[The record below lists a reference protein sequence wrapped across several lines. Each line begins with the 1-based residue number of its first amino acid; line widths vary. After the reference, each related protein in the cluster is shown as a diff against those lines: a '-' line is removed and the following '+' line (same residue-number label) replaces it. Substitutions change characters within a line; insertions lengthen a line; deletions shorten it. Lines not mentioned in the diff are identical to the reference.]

1 MLFSALKE
9 LFTFKF
15 CLKVEKKKRTLHKTE
30 GLTAKRQL
38 SNIKI
43 KQQIICREHNKC
55 KSNHKLKRLNAPVSY
70 RIFKTGWTEDK
81 IQQYPTYK
89 ALKYNNEIRKCNKI
103 TAHETNHQ
111 SRVNAGYRMLG
122 AGALGWPRGMVWG
135 RRREGVS
142 GWGTHVHLCQ
152 IHVDVWQNQYNI
164 VK

>member
-43 KQQIICREHNKC
+43 KQHIICRKHNKC
-55 KSNHKLKRLNAPVSY
+55 KSNHKLKRLNSPVSY

-81 IQQYPTYK
+81 IQQYSTYK
-89 ALKYNNEIRKCNKI
+89 ALKYDNEIRKCNKI
-103 TAHETNHQ
+103 TAHETNRQ
-111 SRVNAGYRMLG
+111 SRFDAVYRMLG
-122 AGALGWPRGMVWG
+122 AGALGWPSGMGWG
-135 RRREGVS
+135 GWREGSS
-142 GWGTHVHLCQ
+142 GWGTRVHPWR
-152 IHVDVWQNQYNI
+152 IHADVWQNQYNI